1 MRRYS
6 EAETPLSPDP
16 QQVALEQMLT
26 LLLPIRRRRLR
37 RCESEHRQHEQQ
49 LRRCQQAVEQGEQQL
64 AEQKIGYLQL
74 RNDFVPQHAG
84 VMQPLNDLRE
94 TLDVEK
100 SSRAGVIQQIQHTHQ
115 LQEEVQQQQE
125 RLTAAQSAVQ
135 RCQRDIEKMEYLLNQ
150 NQGNAL

>member
-1 MRRYS
+1 MRRHID
-6 EAETPLSPDP
+6 AETPLSPDP
-16 QQVALEQMLT
+16 QQVSLEQVLNT
-26 LLLPIRRRRLR
+26 LLPIRRRRLR
-37 RCESEHRQHEQQ
+37 HCEREQRQHEQH
-49 LRRCQQAVEQGEQQL
+49 LRRCQQAVELGEQQL

-84 VMQPLNDLRE
+84 VTQPLNDLRE

-100 SSRAGVIQQIQHTHQ
+100 TTRAGVIQQIQRTQQ
-115 LQEEVQQQQE
+115 LQEEVQQQQA
-125 RLTAAQSAVQ
+125 RLNDAQLAVQ

>member
-6 EAETPLSPDP
+6 EAEAPLSPDP
-16 QQVALEQMLT
+16 QQVALEQVLT

-37 RCESEHRQHEQQ
+37 RCESEQRQNEQQ

-74 RNDFVPQHAG
+74 RNNFVPQHAG
-84 VMQPLNDLRE
+84 ITKPLNDLRE

-115 LQEEVQQQQE
+115 LQEEVQQQQA